1 MKKGTNVKDSKGLN
15 KTAATNRKGDVK
27 DKAKKTYFEEI
38 QVNSPPVPLFK
49 EPLSK
54 DEQIVKSKLLSGGIY
69 DSVGNI
75 YQRNRK

>member
-38 QVNSPPVPLFK
+38 
-49 EPLSK
+49 
-54 DEQIVKSKLLSGGIY
+54 
-69 DSVGNI
+69 
-75 YQRNRK
+75 